1 MAIRV
6 VLVDEDS
13 AAQARFATL
22 LERQPD
28 ISVESVLGDAREA
41 VRRACDASP
50 DVVVLEVAL
59 PGLGGIEA
67 AKQIHDLC
75 TDGRIV
81 MLSANDGVDYIDR
94 ALRVGAKGYV
104 LKDSAEDELVA
115 AVRAVYEGE
124 RYLSKDISL
133 KALEAH
139 ARQRGA
145 LPPLE
150 LLTQREF
157 QVLKHLVEGESRN
170 EIARRLGVSARSVD
184 TYRSRLM
191 LKLEVDS
198 LAALVKLAVREG
210 LTTL

>member
-6 VLVDEDS
+6 VLVDED
-13 AAQARFATL
+13 ATARARFASL
-22 LERQPD
+22 LERQAD

-41 VRRACDASP
+41 VHRACDASP
-50 DVVVLEVAL
+50 DVVILEVAL

-81 MLSANDGVDYIDR
+81 MLSANSGVDYIDR
-94 ALRVGAKGYV
+94 ALRAGANGYV
-104 LKDSAEDELVA
+104 LKSSAEDELVA
-115 AVRAVYEGE
+115 AVRTVHGGE

-139 ARQRGA
+139 ARQRGP

-150 LLTQREF
+150 VLTQREF
-157 QVLKHLVEGESRN
+157 QVLKHLVEGKSRN
-170 EIARRLGVSARSVD
+170 EIARLLGVSARSVD

-191 LKLEVDS
+191 LKLKVDS
-198 LAALVKLAVREG
+198 FAALVKLAIREG
-210 LTTL
+210 LTTV